1 MRLLDRDLLWDMQVL
16 TAVVDGGSI
25 ASGARSV
32 GVSPS
37 ATSKRIASLER
48 RLGVQLLHRTTR
60 HMRLTLEGK
69 SFVETA
75 RDVIAALDS
84 LETSTRDTRSGL
96 RGEVR
101 VTAPTVL
108 GQELVSGIVARFLLE
123 HPDVVVHLEL
133 SDRMADLAHEPY
145 DLAVRV
151 APRLSTKDLVAR
163 RVGNIRT
170 ALVASPSYLER
181 QGSPA
186 NVAGL
191 SEHTVLDLAHEANG
205 GTWRVLTTSGTKT
218 VSVRTSFV
226 CSSPG
231 GLRQAV
237 LAGLGI
243 ARLPVYLVHD
253 DLRERRLVRLFPS
266 CVVEQRTVFLV
277 RPSRSYVPVR
287 VRELADR
294 IVRELPNALR
304 AR

>member
-1 MRLLDRDLLWDMQVL
+1 MQVL

-60 HMRLTLEGK
+60 HLRLTLEGRG
-69 SFVETA
+69 FVETA

-84 LETSTRDTRSGL
+84 LETSTRDTRSAI

-101 VTAPTVL
+101 LTAPTVL

-123 HPDVVVHLEL
+123 HPEVCVHLDL
-133 SDRMADLAHEPY
+133 SDRVIDLTHEPY

-151 APRLSTKDLVAR
+151 APRLATKDLVAR
-163 RVGNIRT
+163 RVGIMRT
-170 ALVASPSYLER
+170 ALVASPAYLER
-181 QGSPA
+181 HGAPA

-191 SEHTVLDLAHEANG
+191 SEHTVLDGAYETDR
-205 GTWRVLTTSGTKT
+205 GTWQVQTTSGLRT
-218 VSVRTSFV
+218 VPVRTAFV

-243 ARLPVYLVHD
+243 ARLPLYFVKG
-253 DLRERRLVRLFPS
+253 DLHERRLIRLFPS
-266 CVVEQRTVFLV
+266 CVVDQRPVFLV
-277 RPSRSYVPVR
+277 RPSRSYLPLR

-294 IVRELPNALR
+294 IARELPAALACR
-304 AR
+304 